1 MHLTENHSDPFDSSL
16 ISTWFEKRGYE
27 IVKEVP
33 LGGKIPD
40 VLALK
45 AEIAIVEV
53 KKRAEEVREAIDQC
67 LHYLNEC
74 NKVYIALPSKELEK
88 LNDDTKSTL
97 KSYGIGLISLSRK
110 KVQVVIEAGTNKSS
124 IFNLLMGLR
133 KKEFTSRMIKE
144 DLKARIMKILERH
157 QEGITILDISKILG
171 VNRNTVTKYIYELS
185 GAGMITQRKVGT
197 AKLCFLAKK
206 EGGIA

>member
-1 MHLTENHSDPFDSSL
+1 MTENHSDSFDTL
-16 ISTWFEKRGYE
+16 HISTWLEKQGYE
-27 IVKEVP
+27 IAKDLP

-45 AEIAIVEV
+45 TEITAIEV
-53 KKRAEEVREAIDQC
+53 KKRAEEVQEAIDQC

-74 NKVYIALPSKELEK
+74 NKVYVALPSKELEK

-97 KSYGIGLISLSRK
+97 KSHGIGLISVSRK
-110 KVQVVIEAGTNKSS
+110 KVQVVIEAVTNKSS

-133 KKEFTSRMIKE
+133 KKELTNRMIKE

-206 EGGIA
+206 EKGEIT